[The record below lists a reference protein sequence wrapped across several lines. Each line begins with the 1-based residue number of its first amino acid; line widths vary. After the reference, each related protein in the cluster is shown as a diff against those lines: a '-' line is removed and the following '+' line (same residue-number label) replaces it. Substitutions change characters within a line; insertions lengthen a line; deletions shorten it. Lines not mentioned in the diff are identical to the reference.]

1 MNPENKPD
9 IPKLSFTNLKFIS
22 FKIDNTIEYF
32 AIEVSSGR
40 SNTPKDIKKSS
51 TSSKIFKDD
60 NLKARR
66 VKLSHAICIRYLMAV
81 EYPNIIKEK
90 IDNKNF
96 ASIDDFETNANAL
109 ITEVMG
115 TPYTVDTFLDY
126 MNTLKI
132 PKYTDPRK
140 PKTASNVTPIN
151 DIKFDGLH
159 YISDKNR
166 YDAELTVTKSD
177 NTTNPKTK
185 TKSIQYS
192 EYGSGSK
199 NLTIEDKKCFALV
212 QRYNLLLKLENE
224 INTQLHGDTPFTG
237 STNTNTTN
245 LKSLTD
251 FKFDS
256 ESKIKFANFTELR
269 TYTEECINKFLA
281 PQTPYTLETFAQY
294 VTKKAKNTKTNLEIS
309 KLQYNYPILTS

>member
-1 MNPENKPD
+1 
-9 IPKLSFTNLKFIS
+9 
-22 FKIDNTIEYF
+22 
-32 AIEVSSGR
+32 
-40 SNTPKDIKKSS
+40 
-51 TSSKIFKDD
+51 
-60 NLKARR
+60 
-66 VKLSHAICIRYLMAV
+66 
-81 EYPNIIKEK
+81 
-90 IDNKNF
+90 
-96 ASIDDFETNANAL
+96 
-109 ITEVMG
+109 MG

-140 PKTASNVTPIN
+140 PKTVSNVTPIN
-151 DIKFDGLH
+151 DIKFDG
-159 YISDKNR
+159 
-166 YDAELTVTKSD
+166 
-177 NTTNPKTK
+177 
-185 TKSIQYS
+185 IQYS
-192 EYGSGSK
+192 SGRDKYDVSFDVNKKGTPRKKITFDGSGSK

-256 ESKIKFANFTELR
+256 ESKTKFANFTELR